1 VAVEQATRT
10 ALIQFLTQ
18 SQALEAVE
26 VVQALVPPTLVVLV
40 VVGITEGLEL
50 LEHLVKVMLEATDI
64 TVVLSVSLLV
74 AVVVAVQLL
83 LGKIVVVQLAEMV
96 GLVRH
101 LLLLARL

>member
-26 VVQALVPPTLVVLV
+26 VVQALVLPTLVVLV